1 MSDLK
6 KDIAEIEAFF
16 NTPSPLGAFKRKD
29 EPYYKVL
36 KSDVEYTGRVLAKA
50 EYVANMRKIEHFV
63 ATAKLNAFVN
73 GEELPRDKFDEI
85 EANIANFITE
95 LKKGVWN

>member
-6 KDIAEIEAFF
+6 KDLAEIEAFM
-16 NTPSPLGAFKRKD
+16 NTPSPLGMFKRKD
-29 EPYYKVL
+29 EPYYDVL
-36 KSDVEYTGRVLAKA
+36 KAEVENTGRILAKA

-63 ATAKLNAFVN
+63 ATAKLNAFIN
-73 GEELPRDKFDEI
+73 GEELPKEKFDEI

-95 LKKGVWN
+95 LKEGVWY